1 MPLDRS
7 WRLLDFGRIDI
18 YTAMATDEAIL
29 NGVADGSSP
38 DTIRFAQFD
47 PPVVSLG
54 YFQSVRDEIDLDA
67 CERLGIGVAR
77 RLIGGGAAY
86 EDFRGELTYGVC
98 VRLPHPRIPS
108 DLLPS
113 YEALSSGVIAGL
125 GHLGVNASFAGV
137 NDVVVRGRK
146 IGGVGQCRCKD
157 ALLQEG
163 SILLDDMPNM
173 FKVLKISQRKMQEKG
188 FSDPQDRMTNIKR
201 ELGEQADIGGLKR
214 LLVKS
219 FEDRLQVAITPG
231 ALNDREKSVI
241 SNLREKY
248 SSVEWVHRR

>member
-1 MPLDRS
+1 VERF
-7 WRLLDFGRIDI
+7 WRLLDFGQIDI
-18 YTAMATDEAIL
+18 YKAMAMDEAIL

-54 YFQSVRDEIDLDA
+54 YFQSAYDEVDLDA
-67 CERLGIGVAR
+67 CKRLGIGVAR

-86 EDFRGELTYGVC
+86 EDSVGELTYGVC
-98 VRLPHPRIPS
+98 VKLPHPRIPS

-113 YEALSSGVIAGL
+113 YEALSSGVVAGL
-125 GHLGVNASFAGV
+125 NHLGVNASFAGV

-163 SILLDDMPNM
+163 SVLLDDMPNM
-173 FKVLKISQRKMQEKG
+173 FKVLKISQKKIQDKG
-188 FSDPQDRMTNIKR
+188 FLDPRDRMTNMKR
-201 ELGEQADIGGLKR
+201 ELGEDIDIGKLKH
-214 LLVKS
+214 LLVKG
-219 FEDRLQVAITPG
+219 FEDRLQIVVALGT
-231 ALNDREKSVI
+231 LNDKEKSFI
-241 SNLREKY
+241 DNLREKY
-248 SSVEWVHRR
+248 SSAEWIYRR

>member
-1 MPLDRS
+1 VEKC
-7 WRLLDFGRIDI
+7 WRLLDFGQIDI
-18 YTAMATDEAIL
+18 YTAMAMDEVIL

-54 YFQSVRDEIDLDA
+54 YFQSACDEIDLDA
-67 CERLGIGVAR
+67 CRHLGIGVAR

-86 EDFRGELTYGVC
+86 EDSRGELTYGVC
-98 VRLPHPRIPS
+98 VKLPHPRIPS

-125 GHLGVNASFAGV
+125 NSLGVNASFAGV

-163 SILLDDMPNM
+163 SVLLDDMPNM
-173 FKVLKISQRKMQEKG
+173 FKVLRISQKKMQEKG
-188 FSDPQDRMTNIKR
+188 FSDPQDRMTHIKR
-201 ELGEQADIGGLKR
+201 ELGEPTDAGKLKR
-214 LLVKS
+214 SLVKG
-219 FEDRLQVAITPG
+219 FEDKLHVAITPG
-231 ALNDREKSVI
+231 PLNDKEKSLI
-241 SNLREKY
+241 DTLRKKY
-248 SSVEWVHRR
+248 SSAEWVYRR

>member
-1 MPLDRS
+1 
-7 WRLLDFGRIDI
+7 
-18 YTAMATDEAIL
+18 MATDEAIL

-98 VRLPHPRIPS
+98 VKLPHPRVPS

>member
-1 MPLDRS
+1 MERS
-7 WRLLDFGRIDI
+7 WRLLDFGQIDI

-29 NGVADGSSP
+29 NGVAEGSSP

-54 YFQSVRDEIDLDA
+54 YFQSARDEIDLDV
-67 CERLGIGVAR
+67 CKRLGIPVAR

-86 EDFRGELTYGVC
+86 EHSSGELTYGIC
-98 VRLPHPRIPS
+98 VRLPHPGIPS

-113 YEALSSGVIAGL
+113 YEALSSGIIAGL
-125 GHLGVNASFAGV
+125 RYLGVNASFAGI

-146 IGGVGQCRCKD
+146 IGGVGQCRSKD

-163 SILLDDMPNM
+163 SVLLDDMPNM
-173 FKVLKISQRKMQEKG
+173 FKVLRISQMKMKDKG

-201 ELGEQADIGGLKR
+201 EIGEPTDTGKLKR
-214 LLVKS
+214 FLVKG
-219 FEDRLQVAITPG
+219 FEDALQIAITPG
-231 ALNDREKSVI
+231 TLNDNEI
-241 SNLREKY
+241 SLIDNLREKY
-248 SSVEWVHRR
+248 SSADWIYRR